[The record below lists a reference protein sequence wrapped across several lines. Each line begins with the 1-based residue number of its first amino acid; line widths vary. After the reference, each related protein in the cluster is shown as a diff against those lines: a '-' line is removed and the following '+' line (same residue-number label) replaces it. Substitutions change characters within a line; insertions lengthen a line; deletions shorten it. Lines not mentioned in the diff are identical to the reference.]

1 MTEREPGVALVT
13 GAAHRIGR
21 AIALDL
27 AKAGW
32 AVAVHYRD
40 SKDAAAAAAAEIEKS
55 GGRAQAIHADLAV
68 PADAEQLI
76 PEVASALGPVSCL
89 INNASV
95 FERDSLGDATAE
107 SWGAHLD
114 TNLRAPMLLM
124 QALAS
129 GLPDGVD
136 GNIINILDQRV
147 WNLTPHFM
155 SYTVSKAG
163 LWTLTQTAALAL
175 APRIRV
181 NGIGPGPVLPSTR
194 QKESDF
200 EKQVVALPLAR
211 GPGVA
216 EICDTVRFILSAK
229 SMTGQMIAL
238 DGGQHLS
245 WAPSGT
251 PAPFE

>member
-1 MTEREPGVALVT
+1 MAGRRPGVALVT

-32 AVAVHYRD
+32 AVAVHYKE
-40 SKDAAAAAAAEIEKS
+40 SEEAAGTTAAEIEAS
-55 GGRAQAIHADLAV
+55 GGRARAIHADLARA
-68 PADAEQLI
+68 ADAEQLI
-76 PEVASALGPVSCL
+76 PRVAGALGPVACL

-95 FERDSLGDATAE
+95 FENDALGSATAE
-107 SWGAHLD
+107 TWDAHLD

-124 QALAS
+124 QSFAA
-129 GLPDGVD
+129 GLPDGAE

-175 APRIRV
+175 APHIRV
-181 NGIGPGPVLPSTR
+181 NGIGPGPVLPSSR
-194 QKESDF
+194 QNESDF
-200 EKQVVALPLAR
+200 ERQVAALPLGH
-211 GPGVA
+211 GPEVE
-216 EICDTVRFILSAK
+216 EICATVRFILEAK

-245 WAPSGT
+245 WGAPGP